1 MWRIWNS
8 IPRVVRQH
16 FHGPRASAGVYVEEE
31 RAELDTDRF
40 TCSNH
45 GSSCSVRSEDSDRH
59 ALCVCPEQKCGS
71 SEEEGERRRADN
83 EQQGWGHRPDFWS
96 FFFGRHRALEAVTWG
111 AAVVLGLQLSRQNHL
126 QQYLELLKNREK
138 QQQWRWL
145 VLRVAFAMP
154 PDFGVSSARSI
165 LQKTDTDVSSSKD
178 KKKKK
183 AARREEAK
191 PAEFED
197 EKSLEDVMQDFQ
209 ASCRQYTAIGSS
221 VSGIYAAEEG
231 HLTDAVKHLQLS
243 SQLGHAPSYF
253 NLALCYQMGYG
264 VEKDLNQAATYY
276 RMAADV
282 GHAQAVFNL
291 ALMTMNGEGGI
302 TKDKERAMELL
313 NTAAMQ
319 GLAQAQTYLGV
330 YYTEVE
336 DDQQDFEQ
344 AASFFQAAA
353 DQDDAEGQYLLGICY
368 ENGWGVESSDE
379 EAAKLYAAAAES
391 GHDGAL
397 YNLAAFHEHG
407 LGGLKQDKK
416 LAMDLYQQ
424 SAKSGNQS
432 AEFRLQETDAHKA
445 VSEWHELNS
454 TEEFCQP
461 VPPALRRS
469 PHSSSPSLTDCVR
482 DSLAKLWIGDFSRW
496 SSVQNIP
503 DSTSSES
510 RPMFSV
516 GGSDS
521 AMNLAD
527 IQDGHMVGLSRLNI
541 PDRCSVSGL
550 QRTSTMPDLC
560 FVPCP

>member
-1 MWRIWNS
+1 
-8 IPRVVRQH
+8 
-16 FHGPRASAGVYVEEE
+16 
-31 RAELDTDRF
+31 
-40 TCSNH
+40 
-45 GSSCSVRSEDSDRH
+45 
-59 ALCVCPEQKCGS
+59 
-71 SEEEGERRRADN
+71 
-83 EQQGWGHRPDFWS
+83 
-96 FFFGRHRALEAVTWG
+96 
-111 AAVVLGLQLSRQNHL
+111 
-126 QQYLELLKNREK
+126 
-138 QQQWRWL
+138 
-145 VLRVAFAMP
+145 MP

-264 VEKDLNQAATYY
+264 VEKDLNQA
-276 RMAADV
+276 
-282 GHAQAVFNL
+282 VFNL

-353 DQDDAEGQYLLGICY
+353 DQDDAEGQYFLGICY

-407 LGGLKQDKK
+407 LGG
-416 LAMDLYQQ
+416 
-424 SAKSGNQS
+424 
-432 AEFRLQETDAHKA
+432 
-445 VSEWHELNS
+445 
-454 TEEFCQP
+454 
-461 VPPALRRS
+461 
-469 PHSSSPSLTDCVR
+469 
-482 DSLAKLWIGDFSRW
+482 
-496 SSVQNIP
+496 IP
-503 DSTSSES
+503 FIS
-510 RPMFSV
+510 
-516 GGSDS
+516 
-521 AMNLAD
+521 
-527 IQDGHMVGLSRLNI
+527 
-541 PDRCSVSGL
+541 
-550 QRTSTMPDLC
+550 
-560 FVPCP
+560 